1 MTEPL
6 IIEPSQPA
14 DSAVIWL
21 HGLGAD
27 RFDFEP
33 VARLLGQHLPS
44 TRFIL
49 PQAPTRP
56 VTFNM
61 GHAMPS
67 WYDILALDGS
77 ERAINPADLEASS
90 ETLIALINA
99 QQQSGI
105 DSKRIVLAG
114 FSQGGAV
121 VLHTALLRF
130 DEKLAGVLAL
140 STYAPTFNAETQF
153 AESKQNLPVLCMH
166 GSEDAVLPISM
177 GRAVYDKLSEQG
189 IKANWR
195 DYPMGHEVRPE
206 QLRDIL
212 DWLKNTLPSLP

>member
-6 IIEPSQPA
+6 IIEPTHAA

-33 VARLLGQHLPS
+33 VARLLGQHLPT

-77 ERAINPADLEASS
+77 ERAINTADLEQSS
-90 ETLIALINA
+90 EAVIALIKA

-121 VLHTALLRF
+121 ILHTALLRF
-130 DEKLAGVLAL
+130 TGELGGVLAL
-140 STYAPTFNAETQF
+140 STYAPSFKPETQF
-153 AESKQNLPVLCMH
+153 AENKQTLSVLCMH
-166 GSEDAVLPISM
+166 GTQDAVLPIAM

-195 DYPMGHEVRPE
+195 DYPMSHEVRPE

-212 DWLKNTLPSLP
+212 DWLKQRL

>member
-6 IIEPSQPA
+6 IIEPTQPA
-14 DSAVIWL
+14 NSCVIWL

-33 VARLLGQHLPS
+33 VARLLGQHLPT
-44 TRFIL
+44 TRFVL

-67 WYDILALDGS
+67 WYDIVALDGN
-77 ERAINPADLEASS
+77 ERAINPAELEQSAQSV
-90 ETLIALINA
+90 IDLINA

-130 DEKLAGVLAL
+130 DQDLGGVLAL
-140 STYAPTFNAETQF
+140 STYAPTFNAQTPF
-153 AESKQNLPVLCMH
+153 AESKQKLPVLCMH
-166 GSEDAVLPISM
+166 GTQDAVLPISM
-177 GRAVYDKLSEQG
+177 GRAVYDTLSAQG
-189 IKANWR
+189 IPASWH

-212 DWLKNTLPSLP
+212 DWLKQRL

>member
-6 IIEPSQPA
+6 IIEPKKSA
-14 DSAVIWL
+14 DAAVIWL

-33 VARLLGQHLPS
+33 VARLLGQHLPT

-77 ERAINPADLEASS
+77 ERAINPEQLEEAA
-90 ETLIALINA
+90 ETVIALIKQ

-121 VLHTALLRF
+121 VLHIALLRWNG
-130 DEKLAGVLAL
+130 ELGGVLAL
-140 STYAPTFNAETQF
+140 STYAPTFNAQTQF
-153 AESKQNLPVLCMH
+153 AESKQSLPVLCMH
-166 GSEDAVLPISM
+166 GTQDAVLPIAM
-177 GRAVYDKLSEQG
+177 GRAVYDKLIEQG
-189 IKANWR
+189 VAASWY
-195 DYPMGHEVRPE
+195 DYPMGHEVLPE

-212 DWLKNTLPSLP
+212 AWLKQRL

>member
-6 IIEPSQPA
+6 IIEPSQNA

-27 RFDFEP
+27 RHDFEP

-67 WYDILALDGS
+67 WYDILALSGS
-77 ERAINPADLEASS
+77 ERAINPAELEQSS
-90 ETLIALINA
+90 ETVIELIKT

-105 DSKRIVLAG
+105 EAGRIILAG

-121 VLHTALLRF
+121 VLHSALLRWNG
-130 DEKLAGVLAL
+130 ELGGVLAL
-140 STYAPTFNAETQF
+140 STYAPSFNQDTHFTEAKKSLE
-153 AESKQNLPVLCMH
+153 VLCMH
-166 GSEDAVLPISM
+166 GTEDPVLPISM

-189 IKANWR
+189 VKAKWR
-195 DYPMGHEVRPE
+195 DYPMAHEVRPE

-212 DWLKNTLPSLP
+212 DWLKQYLIT

>member
-1 MTEPL
+1 MTKPL
-6 IIEPSQPA
+6 IIEPTQPA
-14 DSAVIWL
+14 NSCIIWL

-67 WYDILALDGS
+67 WYDIVALDGN
-77 ERAINPADLEASS
+77 ERAINPAELEQSAQSV
-90 ETLIALINA
+90 IDLINA
-99 QQQSGI
+99 QRQSGI
-105 DSKRIVLAG
+105 DAKRIILAG

-130 DEKLAGVLAL
+130 DQDLGGVLAL
-140 STYAPTFNAETQF
+140 STYAPTFNAQTQF
-153 AESKQNLPVLCMH
+153 AKAKQKLPVLCMH
-166 GSEDAVLPISM
+166 GTQDTVLPISM
-177 GRAVYDKLSEQG
+177 GRAVYDTLSAQG
-189 IKANWR
+189 IPASWH

-212 DWLKNTLPSLP
+212 DWLKQRL